1 MEEQRRFYW
10 KSGASVAGASLL
22 AAACLGLTT
31 SPGTAL
37 AALQS
42 WDAQIGGVTVKT
54 VDETDNVLNFKAG
67 EISNIV
73 LTNKGG
79 AIDIATNRNVQ
90 FNRVG
95 IGTGTVL
102 ENGGAVIGNVS
113 IDDPNVSSGTVNGLI
128 NITLDPGWGEG
139 NRRFQAATE
148 GQLKALK
155 QSMPQAIHY
164 FSVSSAPNLAN
175 WNNDGA
181 KHRDSIAIGGEA
193 ETQAFETVAIGHK
206 AQIISTNDSNLSNS
220 AIALG
225 MNSKVYNS
233 IGGIAIGR
241 QAIAGTA
248 PAAGGEIKAEDNA
261 IAIGYQAEALLQE
274 GLALGGIGTEAGR
287 YGTSIGAWAV
297 TKDVTFGTALGYNS
311 KAKVNS
317 GVALGSASVADVAQG
332 IAGYDPVTG
341 VQYVNTPEITAAY
354 KDYEAKKAVYD
365 ANPTQENF
373 DAMDA
378 ANVVYRKLIGPRK
391 ATSGAVSV
399 GNAARGTT
407 RQIINV
413 AAGTEDTDAVN
424 VAQLKQ
430 VRELAIAADADMYFH
445 VNPGAAVD
453 PVATNKGPMTATA
466 GAGGA
471 NSLAAGIDSWVAKE
485 AKQSVAVGRKVE
497 IIRGRFST
505 AMGDNIR
512 IDGRDNNV
520 AIGKDISTNVG
531 STGVFVGSEL
541 SVTGAGTGGGNDT
554 IGANSLIGYRNT
566 MVEGSSSVMIGSDNS
581 LKGGEPE
588 NANMNVILGKYNDIN
603 KEAGNNVLWAK
614 HSTVIG
620 VRNAVTNPDR
630 SLILG
635 EKNIVKGTGLET
647 VDGKQRSKLADSVL
661 LGNSNDITDTRVV
674 SVIGGGNTVSNS
686 RWSSVTGVGNKV
698 LNAEAS
704 NVIGNCNSIFN
715 SKQNNVIGSNNA
727 LPGSSSQNF
736 VAGSDNT
743 LGAYLVGNQILS
755 SGGTVAD
762 NVTDGVLIGRGGSL
776 TVSGGVALGSSSV
789 ADRGAFTTETEAPF
803 SKFKLNDTNTLGA
816 VSVGGSGKL
825 RQIVNVGD
833 GTEDTDAVNLRQ
845 LRAVADMAAGAGAD
859 MYFHVN
865 PGAATDPVATNKGPM
880 TATAGAGGKNSLT
893 AGINATTARTAQE
906 AIAIGYNTKALGNY
920 SVAVGRNNTAGV
932 GTTSIVGND
941 SSVTGTLEGMD
952 QIAMMGSS
960 NVLQD
965 ASRIV
970 MLGSQN
976 KLTGNAT
983 KNEANKSVLIG
994 AGNEVNQKAGN
1005 AIQYFKH
1012 TTLIGTDNSNIENP
1026 ENSLILGNRN
1036 TVRGTGTE
1044 SVLVRTRSTLS
1055 DTIVIGESNSAIDTR
1070 VVGVMGGLNEASSS
1084 YWSSVNGVQNKLINS
1099 SASNIIGIKNTIAM
1113 DVAPTTDSSTGA
1125 PSRYVQN
1132 NVIGVDNSILNASE
1146 QNSVIGSNNELSGT
1160 STQNFVAG
1168 FGNTL
1173 GADIAG
1179 SQILASGGTV
1189 AAGVTDGV
1197 LIGRGGSLTVSGG
1210 VALGSGSVASV
1221 DKGAVGYD
1229 PSTGAASTDTSAT
1242 WKSTAAAVSIGSAA
1256 GTAGA
1261 VTRQITN
1268 LAAGTDDT
1276 DAVNVA
1282 QLKKVATGAAAGS
1295 TYTIGADPAG
1305 AAAGIVLDSSNK
1317 RLDIVPDGSIITTAV
1332 VGRTVKIGVDMD
1344 QLSGQLD
1351 FSSRFTISDNAATPG
1366 THTVELGKNKNPEI
1380 KFVGANGVITTVAGG
1395 VVTIGLDPDAGQ
1407 GGKWNLQT
1415 NGGPSIV
1422 VAKNDTVQFRNG
1434 SNIEITRDERDVTVS
1449 VVDAPTFAGKVT
1461 AKGFDATGSK
1471 IVNVAKGD
1479 VTQTS
1484 ADAVN
1489 GSQLWG
1495 VSSSVS
1501 NHFGGGSTVNAD
1513 GSVSAPTYVIR
1524 GGTYHNVGDALS
1536 AVDTQFTNIYNNFGN
1551 VYNQMGELRSE
1562 IKSTGALG
1570 SALAGLKP
1578 MQYDPVEPS
1587 QIMAG
1592 FGAYRGEYA
1601 LALGFAHYLKEDFM
1615 VHAGV
1620 SVTHHGESMAN
1631 AGLTWKIGRKE
1642 DKDAIPARYR
1652 SGPISSVYVMQKENA
1667 ELQVQVASLKHK
1679 LAESQAD
1686 QAREI
1691 AGLKADMEDMR
1702 RLLRASGKLK

>member
-31 SPGTAL
+31 FPATAL

-113 IDDPNVSSGTVNGLI
+113 INNPEVSLGTVNGLI

-139 NRRFQAATE
+139 NRRLQAATE
-148 GQLKALK
+148 GQLRE
-155 QSMPQAIHY
+155 I
-164 FSVSSAPNLAN
+164 AN
-175 WNNDGA
+175 
-181 KHRDSIAIGGEA
+181 
-193 ETQAFETVAIGHK
+193 
-206 AQIISTNDSNLSNS
+206 
-220 AIALG
+220 
-225 MNSKVYNS
+225 
-233 IGGIAIGR
+233 
-241 QAIAGTA
+241 
-248 PAAGGEIKAEDNA
+248 
-261 IAIGYQAEALLQE
+261 
-274 GLALGGIGTEAGR
+274 
-287 YGTSIGAWAV
+287 
-297 TKDVTFGTALGYNS
+297 
-311 KAKVNS
+311 
-317 GVALGSASVADVAQG
+317 
-332 IAGYDPVTG
+332 
-341 VQYVNTPEITAAY
+341 
-354 KDYEAKKAVYD
+354 
-365 ANPTQENF
+365 
-373 DAMDA
+373 
-378 ANVVYRKLIGPRK
+378 
-391 ATSGAVSV
+391 
-399 GNAARGTT
+399 
-407 RQIINV
+407 
-413 AAGTEDTDAVN
+413 
-424 VAQLKQ
+424 
-430 VRELAIAADADMYFH
+430 ADMYFH

-531 STGVFVGSEL
+531 AAGVFVGSEL

-566 MVEGSSSVMIGSDNS
+566 MVEGSTSVMIGSDNS

-603 KEAGNNVLWAK
+603 KEAGNSDLWAK

-635 EKNIVKGTGLET
+635 EKNTVKGTGLET

-789 ADRGAFTTETEAPF
+789 ANRGAFTTETEAPF

-845 LRAVADMAAGAGAD
+845 LQAVADMAAGAGAD
-859 MYFHVN
+859 VYFHVN

-880 TATAGAGGKNSLT
+880 TATAGAGGQNSLA
-893 AGINATTARTAQE
+893 AGVNATTAKTA
-906 AIAIGYNTKALGNY
+906 AN
-920 SVAVGRNNTAGV
+920 SVAVGYKATVNGSNSVAVGTNNTTSF
-932 GTTSIVGND
+932 GTTTIVGSY
-941 SSVTGTLEGMD
+941 SSATGTLSGAGSV
-952 QIAMMGSS
+952 AMMGYQ
-960 NVLQD
+960 NILKD
-965 ASRIV
+965 ASRVV

-976 KLTGNAT
+976 KLTGNAA

-994 AGNEVNQKAGN
+994 ADNQVNQNAGN

-1012 TTLIGTDNSNIENP
+1012 TTLIGTENKNVENP
-1026 ENSLILGNRN
+1026 ENSIILGNRN
-1036 TVRGTGTE
+1036 TVKGTGTE
-1044 SVLVRTRSTLS
+1044 SVLVRTRSKLADS
-1055 DTIVIGESNSAIDTR
+1055 ILLGESNTMIDTR
-1070 VVGVMGGLNEASSS
+1070 RVSVIGGVNRAENSYNSSVTGISNKLKNASASSIIGI
-1084 YWSSVNGVQNKLINS
+1084 NNTIEMDAAPATFLGDATNDVQN
-1099 SASNIIGIKNTIAM
+1099 NIIGVNNTIKN
-1113 DVAPTTDSSTGA
+1113 
-1125 PSRYVQN
+1125 
-1132 NVIGVDNSILNASE
+1132 ASK

-1229 PSTGAASTDTSAT
+1229 PSTGATSTDTSAT

-1261 VTRQITN
+1261 VTRQIVN
-1268 LAAGTDDT
+1268 VAAGTDDT

-1422 VAKNDTVQFRNG
+1422 VAKNDTVQFKNG
-1434 SNIEITRDERDVTVS
+1434 SNIEITRDERDVTVR

-1461 AKGFDATGSK
+1461 AKGFDATGNK

-1536 AVDTQFTNIYNNFGN
+1536 AVDTQFNNIYNNFGS

-1601 LALGFAHYLKEDFM
+1601 LALGFAHYVKEDFM

-1667 ELQVQVASLKHK
+1667 ELQAQVSSLKHK

-1691 AGLKADMEDMR
+1691 AELKADMEDMR

>member
-960 NVLQD
+960 NVLKD

-1601 LALGFAHYLKEDFM
+1601 LALGFAHYVKEDFM

-1667 ELQVQVASLKHK
+1667 ELQAQVAS
-1679 LAESQAD
+1679 

-1691 AGLKADMEDMR
+1691 AELKASQAREQAEMKERMER
-1702 RLLRASGKLK
+1702 LERLLRASGKLK

>member
-960 NVLQD
+960 NVLKD

-1513 GSVSAPTYVIR
+1513 GSVSAPAYVIR

-1536 AVDTQFTNIYNNFGN
+1536 AVDTQFNNIYNNFGS

-1601 LALGFAHYLKEDFM
+1601 LALGFAHYVKEDFM

-1667 ELQVQVASLKHK
+1667 ELQAQVAS
-1679 LAESQAD
+1679 

-1691 AGLKADMEDMR
+1691 AELKASQAREQAEMKERMER
-1702 RLLRASGKLK
+1702 LERLLRASGKLK